1 MKVDELREKDDAA
14 LRKELDELRREGF
27 RLRMQRGSG
36 QLGRPSEVKRVRR
49 EIARVMTVLGER
61 ERTVRPKLEGATQ

>member
-1 MKVDELREKDDAA
+1 MTADDLREKDQTA
-14 LRKELDELRREGF
+14 LRKELEELRREGF
-27 RLRMQRGSG
+27 KLRMQRGSG

-61 ERTVRPKLEGATQ
+61 ERAGKLESASNE